1 MRADVLATFRTLVE
15 TMAREHRIFVSD
27 RKVVKLYKLL
37 RAKAWLERSG
47 EVLRSDLGLMAYLGN
62 TLEQL
67 AVLRHRI
74 PQYLGS

>member
-1 MRADVLATFRTLVE
+1 
-15 TMAREHRIFVSD
+15 MAREHRIFVSD